1 MKNLAKIFVAVV
13 ALFAYSCVTDTTGDL
28 GVELGGGQTTEV
40 TISLEESRTQLGE
53 KAGNLYPLY
62 WSEGDKISVNGVE
75 SAEAVINASNPSVA
89 TFTVNGTLAAPY
101 CIAYPAAPAGK
112 VIFAENQTHVGN
124 STFGSGVST
133 MYAYG
138 ESTGVQL
145 NHLTGVL
152 KIGVVGNATLTY
164 AQISTVDRAPIAGTF
179 DFDFEKGEAKATST
193 SKNVINYNIPITA
206 DAEGLA
212 LSNEPQYLHVAV
224 PAGVYDELYVTLY
237 DNQGGV
243 MYATAKAD
251 EAKPLSAGKVREF
264 TNPITYVPNSSA
276 FVVKDVASLQAFAAE
291 AATLDKDVL
300 FVADVDLTG
309 EAWTPIEGYKGTVIG
324 NGYAVKGLTAPLFGT
339 ISANIKGLHVEDVNI
354 VSNNRAIIG
363 ALVCQ
368 LVATTTEKLVISNCS
383 ASGKLEINNPDF
395 QPEAEPASTYR
406 VINCGGVIG
415 MGEGVEVNSCVNKV
429 NVTVKQLA
437 SLASTVG
444 LNPSVGGVIG
454 RTDAATLA
462 DASTVT
468 CTITDCVNYGEV
480 KYEDNVE
487 TFIYRPFIGGV
498 VGTCAET
505 STTIVTD
512 CTNYG
517 EVSMN
522 ALTYGAKGANAALG
536 ISGVIGG
543 SWAAQAYRCNN
554 HAAITADGTFKSI
567 AIGGVLGFSSAI
579 ILEDSH
585 NFGPITIKESA
596 KFIGVMAGGLAGA
609 IYDPDGTGHTDNC
622 TNNAPVKILGST
634 MENPTAGYFY
644 YRVGGLTSFCRHAM
658 TNCTNNAGGDV
669 LTSGNLVNV
678 ANGASERNIQVA
690 GCVAYKT
697 KGKIENV
704 DNYGDVTV
712 NNVITNLSTTTSVIE
727 GQPVSFAGVCADSSY
742 SLSGCDNHGNV
753 TFGGSFTG
761 YQFYLAGVYAN
772 GVSSNV
778 GVGANSTNSGNVTF
792 ATGASAI
799 LTGKFFVGGCNAA
812 TERGGVANCS
822 NSGKIT
828 VDGVA
833 ETGGIRIGGVA
844 GYFTGAHTNLT
855 NDGEVYIGK
864 NAVFTGEANIGGVAG
879 YIYSRTINI
888 SDYVNNGKVTFEGT
902 HNSTVMVCGNM
913 GKLTSAN
920 TTNITNN
927 AAIKY
932 DGNCLGGRIYVSG
945 CLGYHGDSTMILDN
959 IQNNAPISVSGT
971 YTSTSA
977 AYVAGTVAY
986 SNGAGPHN
994 KVYNNADGDINV
1006 NFTSCAAAVV
1016 VAGVAYKFQDVTN
1029 DLKNEGDIVVD
1040 GNINNSLYVSGVIGV
1055 SNGYNRT
1062 DHINKGNVTVNA
1074 KVTGHCVISG
1084 IIPHGGYEKTFNNC
1098 HNEGDFTITEQAEI
1112 GKNIYIGGMIGYRSD
1127 DDMTLNFTNC
1137 SNSGNFTVKCKCA
1150 YSEEPAGEKD
1160 YNQIYGVWLGGYV
1173 GQVRNVK
1180 LQPKMTGSNKNT
1192 GTIDFAGETNKMVY
1206 IGGFVGDN
1214 DVATTEYWSGEILN
1228 TGDIL
1233 CSGTVGGGYLGGII
1247 GHTTF
1252 PLEGTRAYCKVSGK
1266 GLTGIG
1272 LITGASRSEAVV
1284 TKSHC
1289 GGMAT
1294 GSIINADGDQV
1305 VSDVEVTAENYFKYI
1320 YGQEVDADTAA
1331 TDLCGYISSISATP
1345 VDATGAEI
1353 VVE

>member
-1 MKNLAKIFVAVV
+1 
-13 ALFAYSCVTDTTGDL
+13 G
-28 GVELGGGQTTEV
+28 EL
-40 TISLEESRTQLGE
+40 
-53 KAGNLYPLY
+53 
-62 WSEGDKISVNGVE
+62 
-75 SAEAVINASNPSVA
+75 
-89 TFTVNGTLAAPY
+89 
-101 CIAYPAAPAGK
+101 
-112 VIFAENQTHVGN
+112 
-124 STFGSGVST
+124 
-133 MYAYG
+133 
-138 ESTGVQL
+138 
-145 NHLTGVL
+145 
-152 KIGVVGNATLTY
+152 
-164 AQISTVDRAPIAGTF
+164 
-179 DFDFEKGEAKATST
+179 KATDA
-193 SKNVINYNIPITA
+193 SKYVINYNCPITA

-212 LSNEPQYLHVAV
+212 LSSTPQYIHVAV

-237 DNQGGV
+237 DSEGGV
-243 MYATAKAD
+243 MYATVKAND
-251 EAKPLSAGKVREF
+251 KKPLTAGKVREF
-264 TNPITYVPNSSA
+264 SNAIEYAPNNSV
-276 FVVKDVASLQAFAAE
+276 FVIKDKASLKAFAAE
-291 AATLDKDVL
+291 AATLTKDVL
-300 FVADVDLTG
+300 FVADVDMSG
-309 EAWTPIEGYKGTVIG
+309 EAWTPIDGYKGTIIG

-354 VSNNRAIIG
+354 ASNNRAIIG

-383 ASGKLEINNPDF
+383 ASGKLEINNPDY
-395 QPEAEPASTYR
+395 QPEAEPANTYR

-415 MGEGVEVNSCVNKV
+415 MGEGVEVNNCVNKV

-437 SLASTVG
+437 SLASTVA
-444 LNPSVGGVIG
+444 LNPGIGGVIG

-462 DASTVT
+462 DASVVT
-468 CTITDCVNYGEV
+468 SAMTNCVNYGEV

-498 VGTCAET
+498 VGTCAEI

-517 EVSMN
+517 EVSIN
-522 ALTYGAKGANAALG
+522 ALTNGAKGANAAMG

-579 ILEDSH
+579 VLEDSH
-585 NFGPITIKESA
+585 NFGAITIKESA
-596 KFIGVMAGGLAGA
+596 KILGVMAGGLAGA
-609 IYDPDGTGHTDNC
+609 IYDANGTGHTDNC

-634 MENPTAGYFY
+634 MENPTAGAFY
-644 YRVGGLTSFCRHAM
+644 YRIGGLTSFCRHAM

-678 ANGASERNIQVA
+678 ANGTSERNIQVA

-712 NNVITNLSTTTSVIE
+712 NNVITNLSTNTEVIQA
-727 GQPVSFAGVCADSSY
+727 QPVSFAGVCADSSY
-742 SLSGCDNHGNV
+742 SLVGCDNHGNV

-761 YQFYLAGVYAN
+761 HQFYLAGVYAN

-778 GVGANSTNSGNVTF
+778 GVGANATNSGNVTF

-844 GYFTGAHTNLT
+844 GYFVGAHTNLT

-864 NAVFTGEANIGGVAG
+864 NAVFTGEANIGGVVG
-879 YIYSRTINI
+879 YIYGKTIEI
-888 SDYVNNGKVTFEGT
+888 SNYTNNAKVTYEGT
-902 HNSTVMVCGNM
+902 HNSTVMVCGIT
-913 GKLTSAN
+913 GKITSAK
-920 TTNITNN
+920 TSDFTNY

-932 DGNCLGGRIYVSG
+932 NGNCLGGRIYVSG
-945 CLGYHGDSTMILDN
+945 CLGFHDDQTTIYSN

-971 YTSTSA
+971 YTSTMSA
-977 AYVAGTVAY
+977 YIAGTVAY

-994 KVYNNADGDINV
+994 KIYNNAGGDINI
-1006 NFTSCAAAVV
+1006 NFTSCAATVV

-1029 DLKNEGDIVVD
+1029 DLKNEGDITVD
-1040 GNINNSLYVSGVIGV
+1040 GNINNSLYASGVIGV

-1074 KVTGHCVISG
+1074 KVTGHCIISG
-1084 IIPHGGYEKTFNNC
+1084 IIPYGGYEKLFDNC
-1098 HNEGDFTITEQAEI
+1098 HNEGDFTITEKAEI

-1127 DDMTLNFTNC
+1127 DDMTLNFKNC

-1150 YSEEPAGEKD
+1150 YSEEPAGAND
-1160 YNQIYGVWLGGYV
+1160 YNKIYGVWIGGYV

-1180 LQPKMTGSNKNT
+1180 LQPKMTDSNKNT
-1192 GTIDFAGETNKMVY
+1192 GIIDFAGETNKMVY

-1247 GHTTF
+1247 GHTIF
-1252 PLEGTRAYCKVSGK
+1252 PLDGTRAYCKVSGK

-1272 LITGASRSEAVV
+1272 MITGASRSEAVV
-1284 TKSHC
+1284 TNSHC
-1289 GGMAT
+1289 GGIT
-1294 GSIINADGDQV
+1294 IGSSINTDGDQV
-1305 VSDVEVTAENYFKYI
+1305 TSDIAVTAENYFKYI
-1320 YGQEVDADTAA
+1320 YGTEIDAA
-1331 TDLCGYISSISATP
+1331 TAKADKCGFISSISANP
-1345 VDATGAEI
+1345 VDSTGAAIE
-1353 VVE
+1353 